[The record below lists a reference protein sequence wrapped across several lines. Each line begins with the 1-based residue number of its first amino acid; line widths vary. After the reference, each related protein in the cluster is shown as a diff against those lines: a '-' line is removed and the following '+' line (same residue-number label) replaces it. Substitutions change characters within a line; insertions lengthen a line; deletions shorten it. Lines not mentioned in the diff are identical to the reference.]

1 MKLINQA
8 LKTYLETK
16 IIPQYKTLDL
26 AHQPNHVY
34 MVIEKSLDIAKDYE
48 VDINMI
54 YAIACFHD
62 LGLLIDRKTH
72 HIEGGKL
79 LVKDQF
85 IKSFFNE
92 ADIQIMK
99 EAIEDHRASL
109 KQPPRSIYGK
119 IISEADR
126 MIDPE
131 MIIKRSFLYQ
141 MHLETNHHF
150 DHLYPMVRNHIVEK
164 YGDHGYLKLWLN
176 YEVHTK
182 ILNEF
187 RRIIKDE
194 PQFKKLCKIYYEQLL
209 TEESVINNGHH

>member
-1 MKLINQA
+1 M
-8 LKTYLETK
+8 
-16 IIPQYKTLDL
+16 
-26 AHQPNHVY
+26 AHQSNHVY
-34 MVIEKSLDIAKDYE
+34 MVIDKALDIAKDYE

-99 EAIEDHRASL
+99 EAIEEHRASL

-131 MIIKRSFLYQ
+131 MIIKRSFSYQ
-141 MHLETNHHF
+141 MNLETNHQF
-150 DHLYPMVRNHIVEK
+150 DHLYPMVRDHIVKK

-176 YEVHTK
+176 YELHTK
-182 ILNEF
+182 ILNDF
-187 RRIIKDE
+187 RLIIKDE
-194 PQFKKLCKIYYEQLL
+194 PQFKKLCKHYYEQLS
-209 TEESVINNGHH
+209 TEESDTNNGYH

>member
-1 MKLINQA
+1 MKLVNQA

-16 IIPQYKTLDL
+16 IIPQYKSLDL

-92 ADIQIMK
+92 ANIQIMK

-141 MHLETNHHF
+141 MHLETNHQF
-150 DHLYPMVRNHIVEK
+150 DHLYPMVRDHIVKK

-176 YEVHTK
+176 YELHTK
-182 ILNEF
+182 ILNDF

-194 PQFKKLCKIYYEQLL
+194 PQFKKLCKHYYEQLS
-209 TEESVINNGHH
+209 TEESDTNNGYH

>member
-1 MKLINQA
+1 MKVVNQA
-8 LKTYLETK
+8 LKIYLETN

-34 MVIEKSLDIAKDYE
+34 MVIEKSLDIAKTYE
-48 VDINMI
+48 VNLDMV
-54 YAIACFHD
+54 YTIACFHD

-79 LVKDQF
+79 LENDTF
-85 IKSFFNE
+85 IKKYFSQKN
-92 ADIQIMK
+92 IKVMK
-99 EAIEDHRASL
+99 EAIEDHRASN
-109 KQPPRSIYGK
+109 QVPPRSIYGK

-141 MHLETNHHF
+141 MHLAINHHF
-150 DHLYPMVRNHIVEK
+150 DHLYPMVRDHIVEK

-176 YEVHTK
+176 YELHKK

-194 PQFKKLCKIYYEQLL
+194 PQFKKLCKHYYEQLS
-209 TEESVINNGHH
+209 TEESDTNNGYH